1 MKTKKRSSISG
12 NIKRIARID
21 PVLTV
26 SVILLN
32 LMGLI
37 SIRSITGI
45 SGSSSILIKQAAGSV
60 IGIIFM
66 IALSAADT
74 ERITKYWKIF
84 YIITVIFL
92 LAVLIFGSS
101 GGGARR
107 WITIAGLT
115 YQPSELAKIL
125 LILFYSEYIIEMEGK
140 FSRPLVYVF
149 STLLILPPF
158 FMILKEPDLS
168 TGIMIFLIFCVIL
181 FVAGIDR
188 KIVAGVTA
196 AAIPTAFII
205 VYLSLIGDMPFLGDY
220 QRQRILAWLHPEDY
234 ASSTAYQTM
243 NSMTAI
249 GSGQLIGKGL
259 HVDES
264 STLLGTGFISESQ
277 TDFIFAVI
285 GEQLGFLGCCIM
297 ILLITVVT
305 VRCYLIASESASRR
319 DRIIAAGMASWI
331 GFQSYINL
339 GVATGLLPNTGIPL
353 PFVSYGLTSLLCL
366 YFGLGLVQ
374 SINSTNDLKAASEQ
388 L

>member
-1 MKTKKRSSISG
+1 MKTKKSSSISG

-60 IGIIFM
+60 IGIIIM
-66 IALSAADT
+66 IALSVADT
-74 ERITKYWKIF
+74 GRITKYWKIF
-84 YIITVIFL
+84 YIITVISL

-125 LILFYSEYIIEMEGK
+125 LILFYSKYIIEMEGK
-140 FSRPLVYVF
+140 LSRPLVYVF

-220 QRQRILAWLHPEDY
+220 QHQRILAWL
-234 ASSTAYQTM
+234 
-243 NSMTAI
+243 
-249 GSGQLIGKGL
+249 
-259 HVDES
+259 
-264 STLLGTGFISESQ
+264 
-277 TDFIFAVI
+277 
-285 GEQLGFLGCCIM
+285 
-297 ILLITVVT
+297 
-305 VRCYLIASESASRR
+305 RR
-319 DRIIAAGMASWI
+319 IR
-331 GFQSYINL
+331 Q
-339 GVATGLLPNTGIPL
+339 
-353 PFVSYGLTSLLCL
+353 
-366 YFGLGLVQ
+366 
-374 SINSTNDLKAASEQ
+374 
-388 L
+388 